1 VDQEPARS
9 TEAKLA
15 RRDAVL
21 AAVTQASER
30 LSEPKPW
37 ETLVTDALRV
47 LGEATGVSRVYIFEV
62 ERRDGIDVVSQRFEW
77 CAAGVTPQI
86 DNPSLQQMP
95 LDAGFARWGE
105 VLRANQPLFGDVDDF
120 PESERPIL
128 ELQEIKSILVQPIF
142 EGNRWW
148 GFMGFDACAE
158 LQSWE
163 RVEVDTLRIA
173 ALLLGS
179 AIHRQNRES
188 LLRES
193 QKLEALGRMAGS
205 VAHDLNNFLI
215 VIAGAKQLLHEEVRS
230 AGAHPAGVDSYCAMI
245 DQAVE
250 RANALTRR
258 LLEFSRRQAI
268 APRLLSPLELLR
280 EEEPL
285 LRQAIRNRARLRIAE
300 AATGRPAT
308 RVRIDPTEFAQVAL
322 NLVVNA
328 RDAMPAGGEIVIE
341 VSTVS
346 ASGASTS
353 ADEVPDGEWTLI
365 RVTDSGEGMNASV
378 LAHAFEPFF
387 TTKPRDQGTGLGLS
401 TVKRIVHAA
410 HGHIRV
416 SSTLGHGS
424 EFRIYLPAVVADD
437 ASVGPE

>member
-1 VDQEPARS
+1 
-9 TEAKLA
+9 
-15 RRDAVL
+15 
-21 AAVTQASER
+21 
-30 LSEPKPW
+30 
-37 ETLVTDALRV
+37 
-47 LGEATGVSRVYIFEV
+47 
-62 ERRDGIDVVSQRFEW
+62 
-77 CAAGVTPQI
+77 
-86 DNPSLQQMP
+86 
-95 LDAGFARWGE
+95 
-105 VLRANQPLFGDVDDF
+105 
-120 PESERPIL
+120 
-128 ELQEIKSILVQPIF
+128 
-142 EGNRWW
+142 
-148 GFMGFDACAE
+148 
-158 LQSWE
+158 
-163 RVEVDTLRIA
+163 
-173 ALLLGS
+173 
-179 AIHRQNRES
+179 
-188 LLRES
+188 
-193 QKLEALGRMAGS
+193 
-205 VAHDLNNFLI
+205 
-215 VIAGAKQLLHEEVRS
+215 
-230 AGAHPAGVDSYCAMI
+230 MI

-258 LLEFSRRQAI
+258 RLEFSRRQAI